1 MPEATAEKP
10 NQKAAK
16 ANGRADIDAAHAALG
31 TGVQDGI
38 DAGAQDVYDGDADV
52 VIAGSGQ
59 LSFTVGGKRPTTS
72 GLRLVGG
79 KLDVEGSFTKGET
92 VALRIEAVVGEVAFI
107 DQVDAKTDQ
116 VVGCERRHKA
126 RIRAVSVIS

>member
-1 MPEATAEKP
+1 MPEATD
-10 NQKAAK
+10 QKAAK
-16 ANGRADIDAAHAALG
+16 GNGRADIDAAHAALG
-31 TGVQDGI
+31 TGIQDGI
-38 DAGAQDVYDGDADV
+38 DPDAQDVHDGDADVDV

>member
-1 MPEATAEKP
+1 MPEATAQQAEKG
-10 NQKAAK
+10 
-16 ANGRADIDAAHAALG
+16 NGRAEIDAAHAALG
-31 TGVQDGI
+31 TEP
-38 DAGAQDVYDGDADV
+38 QDVYDGDEPDV
-52 VIAGSGQ
+52 LIVGSGQ
-59 LSFTVGGKRPTTS
+59 LSFSVGGKRPTTS

-92 VALRIEAVVGEVAFI
+92 VVLRVEAVVGEVAFI

-126 RIRAVSVIS
+126 RIRAVSVDS